1 MTIIIEHL
9 TFECIIGILES
20 ERLTAQK
27 VVIDCV
33 IDYDYLPNNFINYAD
48 VSNHIMHSV
57 QKKHF
62 FLIEEAL
69 QSLSQS
75 LKEEFTSINKL
86 SLTLRKPDILANCTV
101 AVQESFNFDQE

>member
-20 ERLTAQK
+20 ERLNAQK
-27 VVIDCV
+27 VVVECV
-33 IDYDYLPNNFINYAD
+33 IDYDYLPNDFINYAD

-75 LKEEFTSINKL
+75 LKKEFSSIRTL
-86 SLTLRKPDILANCTV
+86 SLTLRKPNILPNCTV
-101 AVQESFNFDQE
+101 AVQENFIF